1 MVQVFIQ
8 SIDALD
14 YLIVLEIARRIIQ
27 QVVVVLKKDF

>member
-27 QVVVVLKKDF
+27 QAVVVLKKDF